1 MVFQTLFKN
10 KSAIEKLKLHSALL
24 WPGLDLTLLSLTDA
38 HKWDLWHKSIYNV
51 QCCIP
56 LYK

>member
-1 MVFQTLFKN
+1 MGILNFLCNTMVFQTLFKN

-38 HKWDLWHKSIYNV
+38 HK
-51 QCCIP
+51 
-56 LYK
+56 